1 MKGYSDKMQI
11 DCERGQMTKGKG
23 FKSKQTIKKVM
34 MNMNENESETGI
46 VGDESK
52 EQDSDVQGRW

>member
-23 FKSKQTIKKVM
+23 FKSKEVKHKLISL
-34 MNMNENESETGI
+34 ENESATGI
-46 VGDESK
+46 DGDEDK
-52 EQDSDVQGRW
+52 EQED